1 MIVPAQALHRA
12 LDDLAV
18 VVPIKAFGA
27 AKARLAEVLGVDA
40 RAALARTCAA
50 RVLSAAAP
58 HRVFVVCDDD
68 EVAAW
73 AIAHGASVVAAGRP
87 GLNEAA
93 TAGRLAARAEG
104 FARVLTVHSDLPLAE
119 PFGALVEQFANAR
132 TAVIVPDRH
141 DEGTNV
147 LVVPTHGDFTYM
159 YGAGSFA
166 AHQAEAARHGL
177 VVRVVRRRDLAL
189 DLDTLDD
196 LRAAG
201 LDSA

>member
-1 MIVPAQALHRA
+1 MTVPAQAVQGA
-12 LDDLAV
+12 PDDLAV
-18 VVPIKAFGA
+18 VVPIKSFGS
-27 AKARLAEVLGVDA
+27 AKARLADVLGVDA

-119 PFGALVEQFANAR
+119 PFGALAEQSATAR

-147 LVVPTHGDFTYM
+147 LVVPTHGDFTYR

-177 VVRVVRRRDLAL
+177 AVRVVRRRDLAL

-201 LDSA
+201 LDPA

>member
-1 MIVPAQALHRA
+1 MTVPAQAVNRV

-18 VVPIKAFGA
+18 VVPIKSFGS

-40 RAALARTCAA
+40 RAALARTCAT

-104 FARVLTVHSDLPLAE
+104 FARVLTVHSDLPK
-119 PFGALVEQFANAR
+119 
-132 TAVIVPDRH
+132 
-141 DEGTNV
+141 
-147 LVVPTHGDFTYM
+147 HG
-159 YGAGSFA
+159 
-166 AHQAEAARHGL
+166 
-177 VVRVVRRRDLAL
+177 RRA
-189 DLDTLDD
+189 
-196 LRAAG
+196 
-201 LDSA
+201 